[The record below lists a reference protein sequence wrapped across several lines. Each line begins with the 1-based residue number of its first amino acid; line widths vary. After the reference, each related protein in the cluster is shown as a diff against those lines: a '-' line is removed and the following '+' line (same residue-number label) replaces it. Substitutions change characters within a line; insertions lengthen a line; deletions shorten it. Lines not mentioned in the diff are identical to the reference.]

1 MVQLLTHCADNEF
14 QLSTTLLLKTGDKF
28 PYLDGTMKAG
38 LSISTGDPITITTYG
53 RGSGRGPAAA
63 TPTRQQLVKPDV
75 SLPFVFRIELDSI
88 EINTKLIPVV
98 QLRPSGFYTDRT
110 YGSKRGNS

>member
-1 MVQLLTHCADNEF
+1 MVQLLTHCADKEF

-28 PYLDGTMKAG
+28 PYLDGTMKPG
-38 LSISTGDPITITTYG
+38 LSISTGDPITTTTYG

-63 TPTRQQLVKPDV
+63 THTRQQLVKPDV

-88 EINTKLIPVV
+88 EINTKLIPFV